1 MLKFPPG
8 MGTLMFCIAR
18 QHNNQYFKSMDDM
31 MGGNS
36 KELFTL
42 DYLYSNTSIAIEKG
56 LAIQS
61 YHCEEK

>member
-1 MLKFPPG
+1 
-8 MGTLMFCIAR
+8 
-18 QHNNQYFKSMDDM
+18 MDDM